1 MPRPAPLRPFRERRR
16 APVVLDAGGKAEP
29 LRRPRDQIDVVERE
43 VHRVQDAPGSALEV
57 RRDAVADR
65 GDAVVEERLDGGV
78 ERREHV
84 LLGFAR
90 AGHLVLLQ
98 HVPFAIDEAGEDLRA
113 PHVERDDDGS
123 LHGGGYHNDP
133 HGRGRQALPAVSRRP
148 QEGQGPT
155 LEHLAPPD
163 AARTRAGS
171 AEASAPLGAVGRARR
186 RGRSSFWPF
195 SGAPSGTA
203 RSRAAWT
210 RRTRGSRRTRRRS
223 SRSETARSSPSRRPS
238 SSSARTAVAAPGRA
252 DANRSDS
259 LLLLHLDPGTHR
271 ISYLSIPR
279 DLRVEIPGYG
289 SSKINAANQ
298 IGGPAL
304 TLATV
309 KALTGLPI
317 DHVVV
322 VDFDGFEELI
332 DAIGGIEVNVPKA
345 ILSNRF
351 DCPYKPKR
359 CADWEGWRFEKGV
372 QHMDGRRALVYSRIR
387 TNQLDPSDSDITRGN
402 RQQIVA
408 DAVGNEIASFGTFLR
423 LPFMGGELAAP
434 LATDLSAWE
443 LAQLGWVRFR
453 SGGSLR
459 CRLGGEPTHDRR
471 RVAAPRV
478 RGQRRRDLD
487 VARPY
492 GAPRAAE
499 GDALR
504 RRLHAALSSRSRT
517 PASA

>member
-1 MPRPAPLRPFRERRR
+1 MAVGDKPYRLYRGGRKKGRVPLSSTSRPPTQPARAPGAPKRRR
-16 APVVLDAGGKAEP
+16 RWGLWAVL
-29 LRRPRDQIDVVERE
+29 
-43 VHRVQDAPGSALEV
+43 
-57 RRDAVADR
+57 
-65 GDAVVEERLDGGV
+65 AVVGLLLLTVLWGALGYRAFASGVDEANARLPKNAKAQLAKRDRSLLSEPTTVLVIGTDGG
-78 ERREHV
+78 RR
-84 LLGFAR
+84 
-90 AGHLVLLQ
+90 
-98 HVPFAIDEAGEDLRA
+98 
-113 PHVERDDDGS
+113 
-123 LHGGGYHNDP
+123 
-133 HGRGRQALPAVSRRP
+133 
-148 QEGQGPT
+148 
-155 LEHLAPPD
+155 
-163 AARTRAGS
+163 
-171 AEASAPLGAVGRARR
+171 
-186 RGRSSFWPF
+186 
-195 SGAPSGTA
+195 
-203 RSRAAWT
+203 
-210 RRTRGSRRTRRRS
+210 
-223 SRSETARSSPSRRPS
+223 
-238 SSSARTAVAAPGRA
+238 PGRA
-252 DANRSDS
+252 GANRSDS

-359 CADWEGWRFEKGV
+359 CADWEGWRFVKGT
-372 QHMDGRRALVYSRIR
+372 QHMDGRRALVYSRVR
-387 TNQLDPSDSDITRGN
+387 KNQLDPSDTDITRGN

-423 LPFMGGELAAP
+423 LPFMGGDLAAP

-459 CRLGGEPTHDRR
+459 CRLGGEPATIGGESLLLGSEDN
-471 RVAAPRV
+471 VAVISMWLGRTAPLAPRK
-478 RGQRRRDLD
+478 GTL
-487 VARPY
+487 Y
-492 GAPRAAE
+492 GA
-499 GDALR
+499 GCTR
-504 RRLHAALSSRSRT
+504 R
-517 PASA
+517 